1 MTVNLNGIME
11 DVGAVMG
18 FQAANRL
25 IAVFGGAKL
34 YVPNNIPPS
43 HPIAKVVGDVAA
55 ARLADAFGSET
66 IDLPSNE
73 EFLRLRRVR
82 AVATLTKQ
90 GFDCRDI
97 SEHVGVSMRHVRNL
111 ARKAGALGL
120 LKSVGAGSGGL
131 RQARV

>member
-1 MTVNLNGIME
+1 MSDYQNGIME

-18 FQAANRL
+18 FEAANRL
-25 IAVFGGAKL
+25 IAVFGGSKL
-34 YVPNNIPPS
+34 YVPATIPPS

-55 ARLADAFGSET
+55 ARLADAFGSEM

-82 AVATLTKQ
+82 AVATLTKR